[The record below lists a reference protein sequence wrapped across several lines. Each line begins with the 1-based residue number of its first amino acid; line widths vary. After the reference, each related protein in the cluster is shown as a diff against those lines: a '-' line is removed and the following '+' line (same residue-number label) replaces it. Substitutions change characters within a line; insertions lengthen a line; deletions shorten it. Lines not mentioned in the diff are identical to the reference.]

1 MELPVVVAHG
11 EADGQLAALAT
22 QRDGVALS
30 FDSDLLAH
38 GVEVLLRVK
47 GGGGWW
53 KGNATQLS
61 VQSAPAYLPASDSQP
76 S

>member
-1 MELPVVVAHG
+1 MTE
-11 EADGQLAALAT
+11 QMAT
-22 QRDGVALS
+22 QRDGGALS

-53 KGNATQLS
+53 KGNATQLF
-61 VQSAPAYLPASDSQP
+61 VQSAPAYLHAGDGQP